1 MTNKQMEDRI
11 AQLEKTV
18 MELQSQLL
26 TLSLRGYISVPVPNT
41 VPNTNPITTP
51 APAIPTRPPYMPY
64 IGDPPGVGH
73 GTTLTCGTQ
82 SSATDRL
89 ARS

>member
-1 MTNKQMEDRI
+1 MTKKQMESRI

-51 APAIPTRPPYMPY
+51 VPALPTWPPYMPY
-64 IGDPPGVGH
+64 IGDPPGGAYPTV
-73 GTTLTCGTQ
+73 TCGTQ
-82 SSATDRL
+82 TSAISQVRN
-89 ARS
+89 